1 MGVTPA
7 GGDAGALQAAAVLVP
22 LFRDPAGA
30 LRLLLVVRGAHGVH
44 GGQIG
49 LPGGKPEAGDADML
63 ATALR
68 EAHEEVGIEPGTV
81 EVLGALDPLDTHAT
95 GYRVHAF
102 VARVPADTA
111 WRPRE
116 GEITGVLTP
125 HVAALGDP
133 AARRT
138 LPFTSDRFPEP
149 LLVEGIDVDGH
160 VLWGLTLRL
169 LDDVVPRLLG
179 GDWDV

>member
-1 MGVTPA
+1 
-7 GGDAGALQAAAVLVP
+7 
-22 LFRDPAGA
+22 
-30 LRLLLVVRGAHGVH
+30 
-44 GGQIG
+44 
-49 LPGGKPEAGDADML
+49 
-63 ATALR
+63 
-68 EAHEEVGIEPGTV
+68 
-81 EVLGALDPLDTHAT
+81 VLGALDPLDTHAT

-116 GEITGVLTP
+116 GEIAGVLTP

-133 AARRT
+133 DARRT

-169 LDDVVPRLLG
+169 LDDVVPRLLAG
-179 GDWDV
+179 GWDV

>member
-1 MGVTPA
+1 VTPA
-7 GGDAGALQAAAVLVP
+7 ADERGSLQTAAVLVP
-22 LFRDPAGA
+22 IFRDAAGS
-30 LRLLLVVRGAHGVH
+30 LRLLLVVRGAHGAH

-49 LPGGKPEAGDADML
+49 LPGGKPEAGDADLL

-81 EVLGALDPLDTHAT
+81 EVLGALDPLDTHST

-102 VARVPADTA
+102 IGRVPADTT

-116 GEITGVLTP
+116 GEIAGVLTP
-125 HVAALGDP
+125 DVATLGDP
-133 AARRT
+133 YARRT

-149 LLVEGIDVDGH
+149 LLVEGIDIEGH

-179 GDWDV
+179 GDWAG